1 MFRTPR
7 ISRVLRG
14 FCTTSLAG
22 LNFKVSDR
30 QAREAFS
37 KWRGWLSSPAS
48 RDSQPRRILV
58 PVWFFAAS
66 VETTYSASVA
76 SSAVIR
82 QAGGDMLTEKI
93 QWQSITG
100 RREQKY
106 EGAKHDRL
114 RVVASTEFPPL
125 RMHMFRRTKFESA
138 AEAVEAETVADA
150 YRPQSSMSPE
160 IAWQRVSDWI
170 VASELDAC
178 KAGLH
183 AEYGS
188 KVKDVNVSVRFDWDY
203 TPVHVPGY
211 LFAYTGPTG
220 KLQCFVHG
228 ITSEVQGT
236 HLFSLSRLAV
246 ANASPA
252 LAVLACSAQL
262 SGTAMQVMAPTA
274 AGLSLLGTTLMY
286 AAPLVWDRMR
296 GLVQSAE
303 ARKHRQ
309 FRESSDGSVRSNSAD
324 FVDYFEV
331 PKLMH
336 CNAIGTL
343 QWMPRMGRCWA

>member
-1 MFRTPR
+1 
-7 ISRVLRG
+7 
-14 FCTTSLAG
+14 
-22 LNFKVSDR
+22 
-30 QAREAFS
+30 
-37 KWRGWLSSPAS
+37 
-48 RDSQPRRILV
+48 
-58 PVWFFAAS
+58 
-66 VETTYSASVA
+66 
-76 SSAVIR
+76 
-82 QAGGDMLTEKI
+82 MLTEKI